1 MTLFDKLIKSRD
13 VSEFAK
19 FAKDAYIEGVIDGTL
34 EFAQRV
40 LGKMSERERE
50 AIKETM
56 RNEIVTYI
64 DDTCLIEEMLARLN
78 TEQ

>member
-1 MTLFDKLIKSRD
+1 MTLFDKLIEIRD

-64 DDTCLIEEMLARLN
+64 DDTCLMEEMLARLN
-78 TEQ
+78 AEQ

>member
-1 MTLFDKLIKSRD
+1 MTLFDKLIEIRD

-19 FAKDAYIEGVIDGTL
+19 FAKDAYIEGVIDGTI
-34 EFAQRV
+34 ECAQRAF
-40 LGKMSERERE
+40 GKMSERERE
-50 AIKETM
+50 AIKGTM
-56 RNEIVTYI
+56 RNEIGTYI